1 MNRHIVLLI
10 ISITTVTAGGFAHP
24 SDIDDDQPAFTIATY
39 NVRNLFDHHDDPYSS
54 DEQTRT
60 VPKPMEEVKALASVI
75 RLLDADVIAL
85 QEVESRG
92 VLRKFKNGLLKP
104 LSYRTPI
111 LYEGN
116 DMRGI
121 DVAFLSRLRVG
132 QVTSH
137 RHLQFPREGGAITRF
152 SRDLLR
158 ARVYPSDDFW
168 FDLYIVHFK
177 AGWRKE
183 DGQKR
188 KAEAAM
194 VREILDE
201 ELDRDPAYRF
211 MIVGDFNDRRES
223 EVVKL
228 IEGTHEGK
236 LFCPTDE
243 LPEEERITFIL
254 DSVRTQ
260 VDYIFCSPSMRSLY
274 VAGSAKITHGDEAA
288 AASDHRPVSAS
299 FTIPPQ
305 K

>member
-1 MNRHIVLLI
+1 MNRRLVLLL
-10 ISITTVTAGGFAHP
+10 ISVTAVAAIGLAQP
-24 SDIDDDQPAFTIATY
+24 SDLDDDQPVFTVATY
-39 NVRNLFDHHDDPYSS
+39 NVKNLFDQHDDPYFS
-54 DEQTRT
+54 DEKTRT

-75 RLLDADVIAL
+75 HLLDVDVIAL

-92 VLRKFKNGLLKP
+92 VLRKFKNGLLKT
-104 LSYRTPI
+104 LGYRTPI

-132 QVTSH
+132 SVTSH
-137 RHLQFPREGGAITRF
+137 RHLRFLREGGAITRF

-158 ARVYPSDDFW
+158 ARVYPADDFW

-177 AGWRKE
+177 SGWRKE
-183 DGQKR
+183 DVLKR
-188 KAEAAM
+188 EAEATKA
-194 VREILDE
+194 REILDE
-201 ELDRDPAYRF
+201 ELGRDPPYRF

-228 IEGTHEGK
+228 IEGKDEGK

-274 VAGSAKITHGDEAA
+274 VSGSVKVIHGDEAA
-288 AASDHRPVSAS
+288 VASDHRPVSAS